1 MDIRLIGR
9 LLLLLGFVLAL
20 AGALFLVLG
29 KLPFWGRLPG
39 DIHFQRR
46 GLSVYIPLASC
57 LVLSILITILW
68 RIFVK
73 K

>member
-9 LLLLLGFVLAL
+9 LLLLLGLVFAL
-20 AGALFLVLG
+20 AGALFLFLG

-39 DIHFQRR
+39 DIYIHRR